1 MGLDIYFSGHLHLYE
16 RTKQICYNDTVNN
29 HNNSVSFLFKID
41 PLKNISAKLVYNT
54 GFGILTTAKRNMSY

>member
-1 MGLDIYFSGHLHLYE
+1 MWCKELLETINMC
-16 RTKQICYNDTVNN
+16 KQ
-29 HNNSVSFLFKID
+29 NNSVSILFKID